1 MDNDVAVLIVAI
13 SARALTSSARR
24 GGYRPL
30 VTDMFGD
37 QDTLNAAH
45 AHRRLPGDL
54 ASGIDGQALIPT
66 LETLSRGQNPFGVV
80 CGTGFEDRTQLLH
93 RLAKRWRLV
102 GNDAEVVAKAKNPQF
117 LSSLC
122 ADLGVPFPDISLLK
136 PVRSDGWL
144 IKRMGGAGGTHIRSA
159 SQFSNIRG
167 DVYYQ
172 RKVSGTPVAASFLA
186 DGKGA
191 TILGY
196 SAQWSS
202 PTPRQPYRYGGAVR
216 PARLAPRM
224 SDLLSAVVHRITA
237 AMSLVGL
244 NSMDFLVDGERFW
257 LMEINPRPGA
267 TLDIFETADNSL
279 FAQHVA
285 ACTGGRLGYL
295 RHPRG
300 ATAAEIV
307 YAQDDILSVPALDWP
322 DWTTDRP
329 LAGSTIKAGGPI
341 CTVHAR
347 GPAVA
352 GAKALIEKR
361 REAVLT
367 WMRARSL

>member
-24 GGYRPL
+24 SGYRPL

-37 QDTLNAAH
+37 QDTLSAAH

-54 ASGIDGQALIPT
+54 ASGIDRQALIPT
-66 LETLSRGQNPFGVV
+66 LELLSRGQNPFGVV

-93 RLAKRWRLV
+93 RLATRWRLL
-102 GNDAEVVAKAKNPQF
+102 GNDAEVVAKAKNPEL

-122 ADLGVPFPDISLLK
+122 VDFGVPFPDISLSK
-136 PVRSDGWL
+136 PPKPDGWL
-144 IKRMGGAGGTHIRSA
+144 IKRKGGAGGSHIGSA
-159 SQFSNIRG
+159 SQFSNVRG
-167 DVYYQ
+167 QVYYQ
-172 RKVSGTPVAASFLA
+172 RKVSGTPVAAAFLA
-186 DGKGA
+186 DGKRA

-202 PTPRQPYRYGGAVR
+202 PTPHQPYRYGGAVR

-237 AMSLVGL
+237 AISLVGL
-244 NSMDFLVDGERFW
+244 NSMDFLVDGERFC

-267 TLDIFETADNSL
+267 TLDIFETADHSL

-285 ACTGGRLGYL
+285 ACTGGRLGNFRY
-295 RHPRG
+295 PGG

-329 LAGSTIKAGGPI
+329 LAGSTIKAGGPV

-347 GPAVA
+347 APAVA

-367 WMRARSL
+367 WIRARSL

>member
-13 SARALTSSARR
+13 SARALASSARR

-54 ASGIDGQALIPT
+54 ASGIDRKALIPI

-93 RLAKRWRLV
+93 RLAQRWRLL
-102 GNDAEVVAKAKNPQF
+102 GNNAEVVAKVKNPQF

-122 ADLGVPFPDISLLK
+122 ADFGVPFPDISLSK
-136 PVRSDGWL
+136 PPEPDGWL

-167 DVYYQ
+167 RVYYQ
-172 RKVSGTPVAASFLA
+172 RKAAGTPVAACFLA
-186 DGKGA
+186 DGKRA
-191 TILGY
+191 IILGY
-196 SAQWSS
+196 SAQWTS

-216 PARLAPRM
+216 PVRLAPRM
-224 SDLLSAVVHRITA
+224 LDLLSAVVHRITA
-237 AMSLVGL
+237 AVSLVGL
-244 NSMDFLVDGERFW
+244 NSVDFLVDGERFC

-285 ACTGGRLGYL
+285 ACTGGRFEDL
-295 RHPRG
+295 RYPRG

-322 DWTTDRP
+322 EWTTDRP
-329 LAGSTIKAGGPI
+329 LAGSTIKAGGPV

-352 GAKALIEKR
+352 AAKALVEKR

>member
-1 MDNDVAVLIVAI
+1 MDNDVAVLVVAI
-13 SARALTSSARR
+13 SARALAVSARR
-24 GGYRPL
+24 GAYRPL
-30 VTDMFGD
+30 VSDMFGD

-45 AHRRLPGDL
+45 AHRRLPGNL
-54 ASGIDGQALIPT
+54 ASGIDEQGLIPT
-66 LETLSRGQNPFGVV
+66 LETLSGGQNPIGIV

-93 RLAKRWRLV
+93 CLAKRWRLL
-102 GNDAEVVAKAKNPQF
+102 GNEAEVVAKAKNPEF

-122 ADLGVPFPDISLLK
+122 ADFSVPFPDISLSTPPK
-136 PVRSDGWL
+136 PDGWL
-144 IKRMGGAGGTHIRSA
+144 IKRQGGAGGTHVRSA
-159 SQFSNIRG
+159 SQSGQIRG
-167 DVYYQ
+167 QVYYQ
-172 RKVSGTPVAASFLA
+172 RRVSGTPVAASFLA
-186 DGKGA
+186 DGKRA

-216 PARLAPRM
+216 PARLASGM
-224 SDLLSAVVHRITA
+224 SDLLSVAVNRITA

-244 NSMDFLVDGERFW
+244 NSIDFLVDRERFC

-285 ACTGGRLGYL
+285 ICTGGRVGNL
-295 RHPRG
+295 RYPEG

-307 YAQDDILSVPALDWP
+307 YAQDDILSVPALAWP

-329 LAGSTIKAGGPI
+329 FAGTTIKAGEPV

-367 WMRARSL
+367 WIGARSL

>member
-1 MDNDVAVLIVAI
+1 MNNDLAVLIVAI

-54 ASGIDGQALIPT
+54 ASGIDEQALIPI
-66 LETLSRGQNPFGVV
+66 LETLSRGQKPVGVV
-80 CGTGFEDRTQLLH
+80 CGTGFEDRTPLLH
-93 RLAKRWRLV
+93 CLAKRWRLL
-102 GNDAEVVAKAKNPQF
+102 GNGAEVVANAKNPQL

-122 ADLGVPFPDISLLK
+122 ADFGVPFPDVSLSK
-136 PVRSDGWL
+136 PPKPDGWL
-144 IKRMGGAGGTHIRSA
+144 IKRRGGAGGSHIRSA
-159 SQFSNIRG
+159 SQFSNMRG
-167 DVYYQ
+167 QVYYQ

-186 DGKGA
+186 DGKRA

-202 PTPRQPYRYGGAVR
+202 PTPGQPYRYGGAVR
-216 PARLAPRM
+216 PAQLTPRM
-224 SDLLSAVVHRITA
+224 SDSLSTVVHRVTA

-244 NSMDFLVDGERFW
+244 NSMDFLVDGERFC

-279 FAQHVA
+279 FVQHVA
-285 ACTGGRLGYL
+285 ACTGGRLADL
-295 RHPRG
+295 RYPGG

-329 LAGSTIKAGGPI
+329 LAGSTIKAGGPL
-341 CTVHAR
+341 CMVHAR

-352 GAKALIEKR
+352 GAKACIKKR

>member
-54 ASGIDGQALIPT
+54 ASGIDGQALIRT
-66 LETLSRGQNPFGVV
+66 LETLSRGQNPFGLI
-80 CGTGFEDRTQLLH
+80 CGTGFEDRTELLD
-93 RLAKRWRLV
+93 RLARRWRLL
-102 GNDAEVVAKAKNPQF
+102 GNDAEVVAKAKNPRF

-122 ADLGVPFPDISLLK
+122 ADLGVPFPDISLSK
-136 PVRSDGWL
+136 PPQTRGWL
-144 IKRMGGAGGTHIRSA
+144 IKRKGGAGGTHIRSA
-159 SQFSNIRG
+159 SQCSNVRG

-186 DGKGA
+186 DGKNA

-202 PTPRQPYRYGGAVR
+202 PTPHQPYRYGGAVR
-216 PARLAPRM
+216 PARLTPRM
-224 SDLLSAVVHRITA
+224 SDLLSAIVHRITA
-237 AMSLVGL
+237 AISLVGL
-244 NSMDFLVDGERFW
+244 NNMDFLVDGERFC

-285 ACTGGRLGYL
+285 ACTGGRLGDL
-295 RHPRG
+295 RYPRG

-307 YAQDDILSVPALDWP
+307 YARDDILSVPALDWP

-329 LAGSTIKAGGPI
+329 LAGSTIKAGGPV

-352 GAKALIEKR
+352 GAKTLVEKR

-367 WMRARSL
+367 WMRARNL